1 MMEIANIVT
10 TSNINVGP
18 EFKVVPTVDDIIFK
32 EIPTLII
39 GYGAIC
45 ELYGAENINILKRN
59 VTNKVFWTFA
69 RGEKRDIY
77 DSDIE
82 DFIRHAYKQY
92 INNIKYVDLDI
103 IQYKYRKLMYIVRK
117 LLSLKDVIAYETNN
131 NVIYIYSDN
140 IIFGIDLGLLEY
152 AGVNIVK
159 VRDKIKD
166 RSLVFLEGNEILMEY
181 GNHLDRFDNDVKL
194 IPFLYFINPHK

>member
-1 MMEIANIVT
+1 MEIANIVT

-59 VTNKVFWTFA
+59 VTSKVFWTFA